1 MGFIFSLSFK
11 FPLKQFQD
19 ELSDASLLTLD
30 SIFLEEVLYQSA
42 DSRKGHLI
50 LKEELLNLSPATFEH
65 SLTIRKYVLSFYFK
79 MKSFH
84 SSSFLNY
91 PPHQYSLPHNWS
103 FMQEQGWTIKCY
115 RL

>member
-1 MGFIFSLSFK
+1 MFHVYLINQRATSWDLFFLYHLNFLK
-11 FPLKQFQD
+11 KQFQD

-50 LKEELLNLSPATFEH
+50 LEKELLNLSPASFEH

-79 MKSFH
+79 
-84 SSSFLNY
+84 
-91 PPHQYSLPHNWS
+91 
-103 FMQEQGWTIKCY
+103 
-115 RL
+115 